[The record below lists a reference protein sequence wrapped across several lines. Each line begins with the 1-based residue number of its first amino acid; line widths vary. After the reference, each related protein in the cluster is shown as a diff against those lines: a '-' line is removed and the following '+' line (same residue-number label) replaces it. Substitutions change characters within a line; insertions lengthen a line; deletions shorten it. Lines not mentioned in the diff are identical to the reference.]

1 MNEAIERTVAQ
12 LPPSG
17 QKIRVIFDTDID
29 NEIDDLYAI
38 ALAMF
43 SPDRFVIEG
52 FSAAHF
58 AQREGSDS
66 IERSYALLQQMIE
79 VAGVCS
85 AVPIVRGSH
94 PMRYSDDICASDGAR
109 LIIERAHAD
118 ADGPLWVVGLGA
130 ASTLTAA
137 LLIDP
142 SIAPKVRYLY
152 HARSEHTWPT
162 HCDQFNVYGDIWA
175 ARNLLTSNVPLVWFD
190 TGAQLVCSMQTTEER
205 LAPLGKMG
213 AFLHEYRFRNEYYQ
227 RSDKGFFDVGDIAWM
242 IDPALCASEIIDVPY
257 MDFAMRFQRRDNLG
271 QMLRVSQV
279 QPEPTWE
286 LFFARMQAA
295 AGS

>member
-1 MNEAIERTVAQ
+1 MHKALDRVDIVFGLTDAAGHLHDGNAQILHEWVLLIPMEKGKVLVMNEAIERTVAQ

-94 PMRYSDDICASDGAR
+94 PMRYSLS
-109 LIIERAHAD
+109 LIHI
-118 ADGPLWVVGLGA
+118 
-130 ASTLTAA
+130 
-137 LLIDP
+137 
-142 SIAPKVRYLY
+142 
-152 HARSEHTWPT
+152 
-162 HCDQFNVYGDIWA
+162 
-175 ARNLLTSNVPLVWFD
+175 
-190 TGAQLVCSMQTTEER
+190 
-205 LAPLGKMG
+205 
-213 AFLHEYRFRNEYYQ
+213 
-227 RSDKGFFDVGDIAWM
+227 
-242 IDPALCASEIIDVPY
+242 
-257 MDFAMRFQRRDNLG
+257 
-271 QMLRVSQV
+271 
-279 QPEPTWE
+279 
-286 LFFARMQAA
+286 
-295 AGS
+295 